1 MPHPTLEQRLATLES
16 QFQELRNERNGRSDV
31 QPTGWRHAVE
41 KYADDADLLSVFS
54 DALKLREVNRQHREQ
69 RQSQLISTESPG
81 DALNVPPS
89 EAPNESARN
98 LTDQS

>member
-31 QPTGWRHAVE
+31 PPTGWRHAVE

-54 DALKLREVNRQHREQ
+54 DALKLREENRQHGRSRRTPTVEEQ
-69 RQSQLISTESPG
+69 S
-81 DALNVPPS
+81 
-89 EAPNESARN
+89 
-98 LTDQS
+98 